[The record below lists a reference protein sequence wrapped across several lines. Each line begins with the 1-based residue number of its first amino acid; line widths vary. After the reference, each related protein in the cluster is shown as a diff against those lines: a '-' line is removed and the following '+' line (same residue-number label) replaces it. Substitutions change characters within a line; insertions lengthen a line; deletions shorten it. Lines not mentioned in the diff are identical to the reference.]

1 MNGGAYGMTLSF
13 GHIAGIVV
21 AFILIAAA
29 GLYAGS
35 KVKST
40 ADFSTGGRKAG
51 WSLVTGTL
59 LGTFVG
65 GASTI
70 GTAQL
75 AFQCGFSAWW
85 YTLGGGIGF
94 ILLGIGMSKKFYN
107 SSVETIPQFL
117 VKTYGSHIGPISSLF
132 TSIGIFFNL
141 VAQVLSFVALMGA
154 MFHMSPIL
162 SSGIGLVFALAYV
175 LFGGIW
181 GTGFAGIAKLS
192 LVCFA
197 MLTCGGV
204 AYFLMGGVSGFT
216 DAFPAYPWFSMFGR
230 GVEKDVASV
239 FSVLVGIL
247 STQTY
252 MQAVVSAK
260 NLRES
265 RKGALAA
272 AILTPPIGMGGIL
285 VGLFMRANFPSTPS
299 AEVFPAF
306 IMQFLPPLV
315 AGVILGTL
323 LIAVIGTWAGLT
335 LGISTMFTRDIY
347 QTLFRVNASGK
358 ETLLVQRILIVVI
371 CVITAIIANLN
382 AGSLILGWTYL
393 SQGLRGCTAL
403 LPLLFAMLLPRFVT
417 PTAGVVAAVLGPL
430 ANIGWFMLYPKGV
443 DPLYPGLI
451 VSAVALVVISLL
463 TRKNMAAEK
472 TI

>member
-1 MNGGAYGMTLSF
+1 MDLSSAHIIGIVIAF
-13 GHIAGIVV
+13 VLIAG
-21 AFILIAAA
+21 A

-75 AFQCGFSAWW
+75 AFQYGFSAWW
-85 YTLGGGIGF
+85 YTIGGGIGLV
-94 ILLGIGMSKKFYN
+94 ILGLGLTKKFYA
-107 SSVETIPQFL
+107 SSAETIPQYL
-117 VKTYGSHIGPISSLF
+117 VKTYGDKIGPISSIF
-132 TSIGIFFNL
+132 TSVGIFFNL

-154 MFHMSPIL
+154 MFHMNPVI
-162 SSGIGLVFALAYV
+162 SSSIGVVIALAYV

-181 GTGFAGIAKLS
+181 GTGYAGLAKLFLVYISMIMCGIA
-192 LVCFA
+192 
-197 MLTCGGV
+197 
-204 AYFLMGGVSGFT
+204 AYFFMGGASGYAN
-216 DAFPAYPWFSMFGR
+216 AFPSYPWFSFFGR
-230 GVEKDVASV
+230 GIEKDTAAV
-239 FSVLVGIL
+239 FSVIVGIL

-265 RKGALAA
+265 QKGAIMA
-272 AILTPPIGMGGIL
+272 AILAPPIGIGGIL
-285 VGLFMRANFPSTPS
+285 VGLFMKANFPNTPS

-306 IMQFLPPLV
+306 IMHYLPPLA
-315 AGVILGTL
+315 AGIILGTL
-323 LIAVIGTWAGLT
+323 LITVVGTWAGLT
-335 LGISTMFTRDIY
+335 LGVTTMFTRDIY
-347 QTLFRVNASGK
+347 QKFFRINASGK
-358 ETLLVQRILIVVI
+358 ETLLVQRLLIVVV
-371 CVITAIIANLN
+371 CVITAIIANGN

-393 SQGLRGCTAL
+393 SQGLRGCAAL
-403 LPLLFAMLLPRFVT
+403 FPLLGAMLLPRFVS
-417 PTAGVVAAVLGPL
+417 PTAGVVAAILGPL
-430 ANIGWFMLYPKGV
+430 ANIIWFMMYPKGI

-451 VSAVALVVISLL
+451 VSFIALVGLSLV
-463 TRKNMAAEK
+463 TKKQTNEE
-472 TI
+472 

>member
-1 MNGGAYGMTLSF
+1 MILSF
-13 GHIAGIVV
+13 SHIVGIVA

-40 ADFSTGGRKAG
+40 TDFSTGGRKAG
-51 WSLVTGTL
+51 WALVTGTL

-75 AFQCGFSAWW
+75 AFQFGFSAWW
-85 YTLGGGIGF
+85 YTIGGGIGF
-94 ILLGIGMSKKFYN
+94 VILGLGMLKKFYN
-107 SSVETIPQFL
+107 SSAETIPQFL
-117 VKTYGSHIGPISSLF
+117 VNTYGKPIGPASSIF
-132 TSIGIFFNL
+132 TSVGIFFNV

-154 MFHMSPIL
+154 MFHVSPVV
-162 SSGIGLVFALAYV
+162 SSSIGVIFALSYV

-181 GTGFAGIAKLS
+181 GTGYAGIAKLF
-192 LVCFA
+192 LAYFA
-197 MLTCGGV
+197 MLSCGIV
-204 AYFLMGGVSGFT
+204 AYFLMGGVSGFAN
-216 DAFPAYPWFSMFGR
+216 AFPPFPWFSMIGR

-260 NLRES
+260 SLRES
-265 RKGALAA
+265 RKGALIA
-272 AILTPPIGMGGIL
+272 AILSPPIGMGGIL
-285 VGLFMRANFPSTPS
+285 VGLYMRANFPGTPS

-306 IMQFLPPLV
+306 IMQFLPPLI
-315 AGVILGTL
+315 AGIVLGTL

-347 QTLFRVNASGK
+347 QKLIKANASGK
-358 ETLLVQRILIVVI
+358 ETLLVQRIFIVVI
-371 CVITAIIANLN
+371 CVITAIIANGN
-382 AGSLILGWTYL
+382 VGSLILGWTFL
-393 SQGLRGCTAL
+393 SQGLRGCAAL
-403 LPLLFAMLLPRFVT
+403 FPLLGAMLFPRFVT
-417 PTAGVVAAVLGPL
+417 PIAGVAATIMGPL

-443 DPLYPGLI
+443 DPLYSGLLVSALTLII
-451 VSAVALVVISLL
+451 VSLF
-463 TRKNMAAEK
+463 TRKSAVRKGQVSQEK
-472 TI
+472 